1 MNKKGL
7 TDFFVI
13 SRFDCI
19 QLHFFLIYRYC
30 LHFKIVKSV
39 AGFWFLT
46 LVSICER
53 KIRQRKNSSSTT
65 KQWSSRKWSKITTNI
80 RIDPKKIGNL
90 SKGRFCVLFLVSKLF
105 LFPFFPPYDWI
116 FFCRNL
122 SFYFTIWV
130 QLEFSLEWTKMMMM
144 KKKMTLKVYWVNVIW

>member
-7 TDFFVI
+7 TDLFVI

-53 KIRQRKNSSSTT
+53 KIRQRKNSSGTP
-65 KQWSSRKWSKITTNI
+65 KQWSSRKWPKITTNI

-90 SKGRFCVLFLVSKLF
+90 SKGRFCVLFQNYFYSHSPTLMIGS
-105 LFPFFPPYDWI
+105 FFS
-116 FFCRNL
+116 FFAG
-122 SFYFTIWV
+122 IWASIL
-130 QLEFSLEWTKMMMM
+130 QSEFSSNFL
-144 KKKMTLKVYWVNVIW
+144 